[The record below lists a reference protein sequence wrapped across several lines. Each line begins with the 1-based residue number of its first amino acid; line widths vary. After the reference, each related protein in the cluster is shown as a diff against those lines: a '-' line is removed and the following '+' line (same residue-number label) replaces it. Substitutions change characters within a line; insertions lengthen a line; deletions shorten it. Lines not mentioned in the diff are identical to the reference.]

1 MTHDE
6 RVYHH
11 LYVDA
16 KSPLE
21 NAERIASLEELV
33 EELQAENAKLREER
47 REYQA
52 TIDSLVDE
60 CTDHKAENA
69 KLRELVEDMWLHSY
83 CSIAETREEDEHH
96 IESVIDSMRE
106 LGIEVTE

>member
-11 LYVDA
+11 LYVDS

-33 EELQAENAKLREER
+33 E
-47 REYQA
+47 
-52 TIDSLVDE
+52 
-60 CTDHKAENA
+60 
-69 KLRELVEDMWLHSY
+69 DMWAFFNGRCKDCDSWVQITTTVGT
-83 CSIAETREEDEHH
+83 CRDKRPGETCKRILALRDR
-96 IESVIDSMRE
+96 MRE
-106 LGIEVTE
+106 LEVPL